1 MISFSISVI
10 IISLSVCIIIFK
22 EIEAIEPPMYLHLA
36 QTKCHNK
43 VFSTLSC
50 MCMCAISQTVTV
62 AGSDGF

>member
-10 IISLSVCIIIFK
+10 IISLSVCVIIFK
-22 EIEAIEPPMYLHLA
+22 EIKRQSNHLA

-50 MCMCAISQTVTV
+50 MRMCAISQTVTV
-62 AGSDGF
+62 AGSDAF